1 MSFRIL
7 FVDDEPGVL
16 RSMARLMRRRRSA
29 GQAEFVE
36 NGQAAL
42 DVLAREPFDLVVSD
56 MAMPGMDGVTL
67 LGEVRSRWPATARLI
82 LSGHS
87 TVAHWLGTL
96 PVAHQYLA
104 KPCEDA
110 LLAVTFARLAFLR
123 KDIADPTAASAVTCL
138 PSPPEVHGR
147 MIELLDGDFTPAAVT
162 AAARDDIALTAKLL
176 QLANSAFFTLSEP
189 ITTVAR
195 AVALLGLDVIRT
207 LLRSTASF
215 RPGGA
220 EAVHAEARWEAEAA
234 RRRAATDRAEAAGAA
249 ALLRSAGKLL
259 DGDGAGA
266 LGNYLLGLW
275 GLPEQLVAG

>member
-1 MSFRIL
+1 VSFRIL

-16 RSMARLMRRRRSA
+16 RSMARLMRRRRA
-29 GQAEFVE
+29 GGQAEFV
-36 NGQAAL
+36 GSGPAAL
-42 DVLAREPFDLVVSD
+42 DALERETFDLVVSD
-56 MAMPGMDGVTL
+56 MAMPEMDGVAL

-96 PVAHQYLA
+96 PVAHQFLA
-104 KPCEDA
+104 KPTEDA

-123 KDIADPTAASAVTCL
+123 KEVADPTPASALTCL
-138 PSPPEVHGR
+138 PSSLEVHVR
-147 MIELLDGDFTPAAVT
+147 LMELLDGDLTTAAVT
-162 AAARDDIALTAKLL
+162 ASARDDIALTAKLL

-189 ITTVAR
+189 VTTVAR
-195 AVALLGLDVIRT
+195 AIAMLGLDVIRT
-207 LLRSTASF
+207 LLRSTTSF

-234 RRRAATDRAEAAGAA
+234 RRQAATDRAEAAGAA
-249 ALLRSAGKLL
+249 ALLRSAGRLL
-259 DGDGAGA
+259 DGDGQ

-275 GLPEQLVAG
+275 GLPQQLVAG